1 MTTVRPGALTFNH
14 VAVTVPRDS
23 LDAAGRERI
32 AEVFTECLGFTEFP
46 SWTKDRELLV
56 LTWSGENVQV
66 ASMHDA
72 GVLYLVFLG
81 HDSPA
86 TGNPGNMGDHF
97 GVTCGS
103 LEEYEGCLRRAQ
115 EFARREPGLEIGGP
129 EVLRSEHE
137 NEHRFYFRFGM
148 PIACEVQYQELVA

>member
-1 MTTVRPGALTFNH
+1 MTTIRPGAMLFNH

-23 LDAAGRERI
+23 LDAGGRKRI
-32 AEVFTECLGFTEFP
+32 TAVFGECLGFAEFP

-56 LTWSGENVQV
+56 LTWSGENQKV
-66 ASMHDA
+66 ASMHDT
-72 GVLYLVFLG
+72 GVLYIVFLG
-81 HDSPA
+81 HDNPA

-97 GVTCGS
+97 GVTYGS
-103 LEEYEGCLRRAQ
+103 LQEYEDCLRRTQ
-115 EFARREPGLEIGGP
+115 EFAQREPGLEIGGP

-137 NEHRFYFRFGM
+137 NEHRFYFRFAM